1 MKNLQELKISAN
13 SVDSLWTMNLR
24 NQQKLEKTLYY
35 LLMDNKILDY
45 FLTDLQLV
53 PKIQKSR
60 KLNQASFLLER

>member
-13 SVDSLWTMNLR
+13 SADSLWTMNLR

-35 LLMDNKILDY
+35 LLMDKILDY

>member
-1 MKNLQELKISAN
+1 MKNLQEVEISAN
-13 SVDSLWTMNLR
+13 SVDSLWTINLR

-35 LLMDNKILDY
+35 LLMDKILDY

>member
-1 MKNLQELKISAN
+1 MKNLQEVEISAN

-35 LLMDNKILDY
+35 LLMDKILDY

>member
-35 LLMDNKILDY
+35 LLMDKILDY

>member
-1 MKNLQELKISAN
+1 MKNLQEVEISAN
-13 SVDSLWTMNLR
+13 SMDSLWTMNLR

-35 LLMDNKILDY
+35 LLMDKILDY

-53 PKIQKSR
+53 PKIQKRR

>member
-35 LLMDNKILDY
+35 LLMDKSLDY